1 MGLGAT
7 IGGTAATLALEEAGL
22 EFRATKDL
30 DIVLHVEALTPRF
43 GEVFW
48 RFIDAGGYEIRQV
61 ADTGRPVF
69 SDHPS
74 NPAHELLPWAVA
86 HAIGAART
94 PFDQASARQDGRL
107 RNMATTQR
115 FIDYRPAVF
124 KAAVELI

>member
-1 MGLGAT
+1 MVRGLNVFRSWFAAHADEFVL

-48 RFIDAGGYEIRQV
+48 RFIDAGGYEIRQA

-69 SDHPS
+69 YR
-74 NPAHELLPWAVA
+74 
-86 HAIGAART
+86 AAR
-94 PFDQASARQDGRL
+94 A
-107 RNMATTQR
+107 
-115 FIDYRPAVF
+115 
-124 KAAVELI
+124 